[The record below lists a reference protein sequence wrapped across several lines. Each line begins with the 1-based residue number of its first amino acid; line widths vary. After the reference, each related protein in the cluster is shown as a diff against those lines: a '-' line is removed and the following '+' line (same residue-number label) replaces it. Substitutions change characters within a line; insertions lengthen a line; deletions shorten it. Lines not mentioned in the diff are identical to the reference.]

1 MSASVPTHRL
11 YRLILGVHP
20 MCTDFLSNMVRG
32 RLLPEDPEQ
41 ARLWDGL
48 SMYETPIQA
57 RATGTRFPKVW
68 RSLATVDV
76 PDDGRFRLERTTEA
90 PGH

>member
-20 MCTDFLSNMVRG
+20 MRADFLSNMARG

-48 SMYETPIQA
+48 SMYETPVQA
-57 RATGTRFPKVW
+57 RATGTRFPEG
-68 RSLATVDV
+68 LAITR
-76 PDDGRFRLERTTEA
+76 DGRRAGRRA
-90 PGH
+90 IPP